1 MPRSATPRSVLSI
14 LKQQTTKALSSLQ
27 EEIVRREQEL
37 TALKAEAM
45 RWMRALGASRRGT
58 RATAAP
64 LRGLRRKRARL
75 DWNAVLAELT
85 PTFTAKDVAQK
96 TGKPMEQVYAG
107 VSRWIKG
114 KKVRKTKDGYQKIGR
129 RNARGREKEEIAG
142 EPTAV
147 KKKSLMAA
155 DT

>member
-1 MPRSATPRSVLSI
+1 MPRSATPQSVLAI
-14 LKQQTTKALSSLQ
+14 LKRQATKALSSLQ
-27 EEIVRREQEL
+27 QEIARQEREL
-37 TALKAEAM
+37 AALKAEAM
-45 RWMRALGASRRGT
+45 RWMRALGASRGGT

-64 LRGLRRKRARL
+64 LRELRRKRARL

-114 KKVRKTKDGYQKIGR
+114 KKVRKTKDGYQKIGGK
-129 RNARGREKEEIAG
+129 NARGREKEEVAK
-142 EPTAV
+142 EPPAV
-147 KKKSLMAA
+147 KKKSLVVTGA
-155 DT
+155 